1 MATTPIYGFETPDDT
16 DLVKDGA
23 LAIRTALDDVDTT
36 LGTALNSNDYAGLV
50 LVKKQTIGSA
60 VSSVTVTG
68 AFSAT
73 YENYKII
80 VTGGVASAAGNI
92 RLKIGSAT
100 TAYYTQRIRLT
111 TSTGLATNTSFNALP
126 YFDWAGTASTNNIS
140 MNLELLTPFLTK
152 HTSLSTTWTTTNATT
167 NTDMHIVTGYL
178 GDNTSHS
185 EFNLTHST
193 GTMTGGTIYVYG
205 YGAS

>member
-1 MATTPIYGFETPDDT
+1 MANTPIYGFETPDDT

-60 VSSVTVTG
+60 VSSVTVTN

-73 YENYKII
+73 YENYKI
-80 VTGGVASAAGNI
+80 VVSG
-92 RLKIGSAT
+92 
-100 TAYYTQRIRLT
+100 
-111 TSTGLATNTSFNALP
+111 
-126 YFDWAGTASTNNIS
+126 GTASTNGVLNLKIGSGSTHFNS
-140 MNLELLTPFLTK
+140 MLYASYGTATALALVGGNLASWPYSGAALTTGIDACIEVRSPFLAKWTMVMNGWSYVNESGTVNGVNK
-152 HTSLSTTWTTTNATT
+152 DTNSYTDFSLITSAGNMTN
-167 NTDMHIVTGYL
+167 
-178 GDNTSHS
+178 
-185 EFNLTHST
+185 
-193 GTMTGGTIYVYG
+193 GTIYVYG